1 MPARV
6 TAAENETFEWR
17 PRTRVLR
24 DELRT
29 LVKFLDRSGHTAR
42 IRHVRTD
49 PDLWLSSAQ
58 LRPATSRRIRLRRK
72 PRYDVTVHF
81 SDASNGRCVLVDEYG
96 KEHHFVVMAT

>member
-6 TAAENETFEWR
+6 TPAENETFRWR

-29 LVKFLDRSGHTAR
+29 LVNFLGRSEHSGR
-42 IRHVRTD
+42 IRYVRTD
-49 PDLWLSSAQ
+49 PELWFGTTQ
-58 LRPATSRRIRLRRK
+58 PRPTTPRRIRLRRK

-81 SDASNGRCVLVDEYG
+81 SDVPKDRCILVDEYG
-96 KEHHFVVMAT
+96 KEHHFVVT